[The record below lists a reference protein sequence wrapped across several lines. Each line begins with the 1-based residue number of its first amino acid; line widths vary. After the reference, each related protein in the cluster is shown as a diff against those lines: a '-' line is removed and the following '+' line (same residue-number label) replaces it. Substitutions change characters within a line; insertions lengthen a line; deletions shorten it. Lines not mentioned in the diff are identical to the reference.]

1 MVKTTRLS
9 KFKLTKF
16 VKVLGLNINNELI
29 VLNGKLSYSDQGLE
43 TKNLTE
49 IDASNC
55 IICPG
60 FIDPQINGH
69 DLCNFWDVPPPSFNE
84 IDRLRLQLALRGVV
98 GFCPTII
105 TSSDEKIFNFIDH
118 INSYIKQSGNS
129 AGAKILGMHIE
140 GVFISKYGVHES
152 KYAKKD
158 LTAKNIEPY
167 IKENVIIFTLAPELD
182 KTGEAIKLLQK
193 NNILVSIGHTDATYK
208 EGQIAVEEFG
218 IRSVTHMFNAMRAI
232 EGFSHR
238 DNRTLN
244 LDTINQKLANPT
256 NIDPEKDGI
265 MLYLLQNKNVLCMVI
280 ADGIHVHKEIV
291 RLLKEHKK
299 ENSFALVSDSV
310 SRDFFEKSK
319 SKGVLGGGQIL
330 IDECVRNLIK
340 WKITNIEEALLCAS
354 KPIRSH
360 LNLPISS
367 NISDI
372 AAGKEANLV
381 LWDIEKCSVKGTIIG
396 ENLF

>member
-1 MVKTTRLS
+1 M
-9 KFKLTKF
+9 
-16 VKVLGLNINNELI
+16 
-29 VLNGKLSYSDQGLE
+29 
-43 TKNLTE
+43 
-49 IDASNC
+49 
-55 IICPG
+55 
-60 FIDPQINGH
+60 
-69 DLCNFWDVPPPSFNE
+69 
-84 IDRLRLQLALRGVV
+84 RG
-98 GFCPTII
+98 
-105 TSSDEKIFNFIDH
+105 
-118 INSYIKQSGNS
+118 
-129 AGAKILGMHIE
+129 
-140 GVFISKYGVHES
+140 
-152 KYAKKD
+152 
-158 LTAKNIEPY
+158 
-167 IKENVIIFTLAPELD
+167 
-182 KTGEAIKLLQK
+182 
-193 NNILVSIGHTDATYK
+193 
-208 EGQIAVEEFG
+208 
-218 IRSVTHMFNAMRAI
+218 I

-396 ENLF
+396 ENLFLNY